1 VLIIC
6 AQSCPHPHLDRAT
19 GLVALI
25 ALFRSVYCRVTVKL
39 CTTIFFKFF
48 LLIFCIRSSVCTV
61 IQKAVCGHLAV
72 YF

>member
-1 VLIIC
+1 MLIIC

-39 CTTIFFKFF
+39 CTTIFLVFSLFF
-48 LLIFCIRSSVCTV
+48 VLEVLFALLSKRRSVD
-61 IQKAVCGHLAV
+61 I
-72 YF
+72 

>member
-1 VLIIC
+1 MLIIC

-39 CTTIFFKFF
+39 CTTIFFSFF
-48 LLIFCIRSSVCTV
+48 SYFFVLEVLFALLSKRRSAD
-61 IQKAVCGHLAV
+61 I
-72 YF
+72 

>member
-39 CTTIFFKFF
+39 CTTIFLVFS
-48 LLIFCIRSSVCTV
+48 LIFCIRSSVCTV

>member
-39 CTTIFFKFF
+39 CTTIFFSFF
-48 LLIFCIRSSVCTV
+48 SYFFVLEVLFALLSKRRSAD
-61 IQKAVCGHLAV
+61 I
-72 YF
+72 